1 MLLLKNNINTIFI
14 MLGSNCNLNCKY
26 CMQHSLINKMQSYNS
41 DINIDII
48 NFIKS
53 NRNIKLS
60 LLMLDFMVENLCYII
75 KI

>member
-48 NFIKS
+48 NFIKKQS
-53 NRNIKLS
+53 QHQTQ